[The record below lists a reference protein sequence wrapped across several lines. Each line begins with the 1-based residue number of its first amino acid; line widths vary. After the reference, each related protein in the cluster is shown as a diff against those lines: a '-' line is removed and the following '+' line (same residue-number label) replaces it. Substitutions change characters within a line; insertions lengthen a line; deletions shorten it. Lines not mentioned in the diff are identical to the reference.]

1 MKIRYSLPAIMAGF
15 ILATGCAPMSGTS
28 DEPTL
33 EERIALQ
40 DRQLRQIQ
48 PQQAD
53 TWNEVQAMRQ
63 EIAELKGQLDDLKN
77 VGGARA
83 LVSKVQQHDTAL
95 HKVNDNMALNLN
107 LGEPLQQ
114 NQGMP
119 ITQNSVQ
126 VPQAAAPVQSQPIA
140 THAPDSSAYG
150 NAVPAAPIA
159 SAPLAGQQTNTVPS
173 PVKPATPTQI
183 MAPAEGSATGS
194 YGLPPDNQA
203 LQAALM
209 PSQSA
214 APSESTWGKADPAA
228 QKPAA
233 PIAKKD
239 ISLALFDA
247 GVNAYNARKYNEA
260 ARSFQDFVKNYK
272 NHTQTAEAQYYLSDC
287 DFQRNK
293 FNEAIVAYQTVIEK
307 YPKSSSAPKAYL
319 KQAICFGKIGNKAAA
334 RIRMQ
339 DLIKKYPKSPEVARA
354 KNYLKTNK

>member
-1 MKIRYSLPAIMAGF
+1 MKIRYSLPAIVAGF
-15 ILATGCAPMSGTS
+15 ILASGCAPVSGTP

-114 NQGMP
+114 NQGTP
-119 ITQNSVQ
+119 ITQGGIQ
-126 VPQAAAPVQSQPIA
+126 VPPAPVQSQPVT

-150 NAVPAAPIA
+150 LAAPAAA
-159 SAPLAGQQTNTVPS
+159 SVAGQQTNMVPT
-173 PVKPATPTQI
+173 PVKPAAPTQI

-209 PSQSA
+209 PSQPS
-214 APSESTWGKADPAA
+214 APSESSWGKADPAA
-228 QKPAA
+228 QQPAA
-233 PIAKKD
+233 PVAKKD

-272 NHTQTAEAQYYLSDC
+272 NHTQTAEAQYYLADC

-319 KQAICFGKIGNKAAA
+319 KQAICFGKIGNKDAA